1 MNKMKFLAIIQARCG
16 SSRLPSKVLKDLCGK
31 TVLER
36 VVERVKRSRYV
47 DEVIVATT
55 FCKEDLPIVQM
66 VSGMGVRVFAGNA
79 LDVLDRYYQAA
90 KLAQPEYVVRITA
103 DCPVFD
109 SEILDDAIEKLNPET
124 DYMAALSE
132 TLPDGLDLEI
142 MRFEVLKRAWNE
154 AQLMSE
160 REHVTM
166 YIKNNRGLF
175 RIQDYQCTLGNLHDE
190 RWTIDEAEDYL
201 FIRNIYEHFKEAGKE
216 VFNAANILEYLNRNP
231 EIRKINQGFI
241 RNEGLLISQKNDR
254 IVKRPA
260 EE

>member
-142 MRFEVLKRAWNE
+142 MV
-154 AQLMSE
+154 
-160 REHVTM
+160 
-166 YIKNNRGLF
+166 
-175 RIQDYQCTLGNLHDE
+175 
-190 RWTIDEAEDYL
+190 
-201 FIRNIYEHFKEAGKE
+201 
-216 VFNAANILEYLNRNP
+216 
-231 EIRKINQGFI
+231 
-241 RNEGLLISQKNDR
+241 
-254 IVKRPA
+254 VKR
-260 EE
+260 